1 MYFQWKKKSVIH
13 YPFIRYVINSYIYIH
28 TYICLDESFDRGD
41 YAITVKFADTSC
53 PLTYE

>member
-1 MYFQWKKKSVIH
+1 MYV
-13 YPFIRYVINSYIYIH
+13 
-28 TYICLDESFDRGD
+28 CLDESFERGD